1 MPNKD
6 FSILIVYM
14 LVLIVMPIATVFA
27 LWYSNN
33 VYGNKAEV
41 HINTMYKQGR
51 TVLGQF
57 TAKLAELAQVRVMS
71 VDDRVRIINV
81 VFGEGGRAANQAAW
95 QWVQEQNPKADT
107 AIHNKIDDVINASRD
122 KFMNHQQSLLAI
134 CHPYQTRL
142 DHPIH
147 SIFLG
152 ISGYPDKR
160 EAEFGVTVAKM
171 CAPIESSHSKAA
183 FETAVNT
190 CFKFQ

>member
-147 SIFLG
+147 FSRHRPLEQNAQQRGPCRAPRRLVRVARGLSVTNLVRVKLG
-152 ISGYPDKR
+152 GHN
-160 EAEFGVTVAKM
+160 
-171 CAPIESSHSKAA
+171 SHG
-183 FETAVNT
+183 
-190 CFKFQ
+190 